1 MPPVCDTAFS
11 GTGHR
16 AGVHSSRSGRGRAC
30 RGLNG
35 PARRA
40 GRTNWESRHLGG
52 TNWESRHLG
61 GANWESRHLGGG
73 DRPLGRLLVDDAELE
88 DADEPG
94 HDHDDDGEVSGSWLV
109 ASG

>member
-1 MPPVCDTAFS
+1 MRVST
-11 GTGHR
+11 R
-16 AGVHSSRSGRGRAC
+16 AAAGEAALVATEMA
-30 RGLNG
+30 G
-35 PARRA
+35 PSRRA
-40 GRTNWESRHLGG
+40 GG

-61 GANWESRHLGGG
+61 GTNWESRHLGGG